1 MGKKWRKL
9 HSRLQESL
17 TLEKYFVY
25 ATNRNRRSMNGK
37 LKRMVFKL
45 GIHHHAFAERGPITP
60 MHEIF
65 GSRVFMQ

>member
-1 MGKKWRKL
+1 MVKAALPASGEFNARKIL
-9 HSRLQESL
+9 
-17 TLEKYFVY
+17 FY

-45 GIHHHAFAERGPITP
+45 GINHHAFAERGSITP
-60 MHEIF
+60 VHEIF